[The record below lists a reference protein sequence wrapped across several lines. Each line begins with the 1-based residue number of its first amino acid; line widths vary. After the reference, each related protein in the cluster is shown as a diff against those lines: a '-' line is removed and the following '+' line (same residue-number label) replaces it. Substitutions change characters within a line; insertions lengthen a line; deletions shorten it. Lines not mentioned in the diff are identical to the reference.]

1 VLTVYDVVCHRSCYR
16 CKFDD
21 SGLEWS
27 LDMSDL
33 VLQYTLYLKIMQHF
47 RTVLPGRVVDIR
59 YAPLLLCYKS
69 GQHSCL
75 MNGQHS

>member
-1 VLTVYDVVCHRSCYR
+1 VLTVYDFVCNYSCYR

-27 LDMSDL
+27 LDMGDL
-33 VLQYTLYLKIMQHF
+33 VLQYSLYLKIMQHF

-59 YAPLLLCYKS
+59 YVPCVLCFACVRHVV
-69 GQHSCL
+69 GFR
-75 MNGQHS
+75 

>member
-1 VLTVYDVVCHRSCYR
+1 VLTVYDVVCHYSCYR

-27 LDMSDL
+27 LDMGDL

-59 YAPLLLCYKS
+59 YAAL
-69 GQHSCL
+69 
-75 MNGQHS
+75 